1 MAKLLREALK
11 IAMLPLASVVILGAS
26 LGARYFGTSA
36 TSPHRLVWGSDP
48 IGNNRYW
55 SRAMKEAGFVSE
67 TFTTG
72 FYANINT
79 RADWDRILDEE
90 FGLFPHQ
97 VKLVLAFATALYRYD
112 IFVMGFSGFFIGGTP
127 LWRLQ
132 AVAFR
137 IARKKTILIP
147 FGADYFAYRD
157 IRSTA
162 LLHGLLTSYPEYARK
177 QDIIAAKVAYWTKY
191 ADVMI
196 PGMMGPDGGG
206 RWDVLAPSSL
216 SVDLALWRPKTRR
229 DTADGINDPV
239 RIAHAPNHR
248 GFKGTE
254 FVIQTIEELKCEGV
268 KVELILIEGVQNSE
282 LRRILAEETDILV
295 EQLIATGHG
304 LNAVEGMATGL
315 CVVANLEDRQY
326 TDIFRRW
333 SHLDECP
340 IASAS
345 PETLKEVLRQLIHQ
359 PELRSSLGF
368 ASRHY
373 VEKYHS
379 FKASEFL
386 FTEVIA
392 YLDGKRDTL
401 INLYHPLLGPRSKTE
416 AKVAHPLIANQ
427 LPPREC

>member
-1 MAKLLREALK
+1 MQHVLREALK
-11 IAMLPLASVVILGAS
+11 ALLLPLASVIVIGAA
-26 LGARYFGTSA
+26 LAARYFGA
-36 TSPHRLVWGSDP
+36 NAADRHRLVWGSDP

-55 SRAMKEAGFVSE
+55 SRAMKEAGFASE
-67 TFTTG
+67 TFTVG
-72 FYANINT
+72 YYAKINT

-90 FGLFPHQ
+90 FGRLPHQ
-97 VKLVLAFATALYRYD
+97 VKLVLAFATSLFRYD

-132 AVAFR
+132 AIAFR
-137 IARKKTILIP
+137 IARKKTVVIP
-147 FGADYFAYRD
+147 FGADYFVYRD

-162 LLHGLLTSYPEYARK
+162 LLHGLLMSYPEYARK
-177 QDIIAAKVAYWTKY
+177 QETIAAKVAYWANH

-196 PGMMGPDGGG
+196 PGMMGPDGAG

-216 SVDLALWRPKTRR
+216 SVHLAQWRPKTRG
-229 DTADGINDPV
+229 DTADGITETV

-248 GFKGTE
+248 GFKGSE
-254 FVIQTIEELKCEGV
+254 FVIQTVEELQREGV

-282 LRRILAEETDILV
+282 LRRILAEDTDILV

-315 CVVANLEDRQY
+315 CVVANLEDTQY
-326 TDIFRRW
+326 TRIFRRW

-340 IASAS
+340 IVSAS
-345 PETLKEVLRQLIHQ
+345 PETLKEVLRQLIRQ
-359 PELRSSLGF
+359 PELRSALGT

-373 VEKYHS
+373 AEKYHS
-379 FKASEFL
+379 LAASEFL

-392 YLDGKRDTL
+392 YLDGERETL
-401 INLYHPLLGPRSKTE
+401 INLYHPLLGPRSKAE
-416 AKVAHPLIANQ
+416 PKIEHPLIENR